1 MGVQLSI
8 KICYGIL
15 KIFCLNLSKLQWITV
30 KKLDTTENLVG
41 LLASEAC
48 ISYGYSSVLV

>member
-1 MGVQLSI
+1 VQLSI

-30 KKLDTTENLVG
+30 KKLVTTEKLVG

-48 ISYGYSSVLV
+48 ISYGYPSVLV